1 MRKNFNIIFLITF
14 ILLLFSG
21 SEIHAQGI
29 LKVEQ
34 IAIAVAVEDRQP
46 IGVSD
51 VFADT
56 VGTLYCYTEI
66 RGMGQSTTVS
76 QVWYYGEN
84 RMAEV
89 KLSVR
94 GYRWRTWSTKVMQVE
109 WTGDWRVDVVSEDG
123 KILKSKRF
131 RIVATDDPAVFQ
143 DTTSTQ

>member
-1 MRKNFNIIFLITF
+1 MVNVFKNILILTI
-14 ILLLFSG
+14 ILLPFSG
-21 SEIHAQGI
+21 SVLYSQDI

-34 IAIAVAVEDRQP
+34 IAIAMAVEDRQP

-56 VGTLYCYTEI
+56 VGTLYCFTEI
-66 RGMGQSTTVS
+66 RGIGENTTVS
-76 QVWYYGEN
+76 QVWYHGEN

-94 GYRWRTWSTKVMQVE
+94 GYRWRTWSTKVMQAE
-109 WTGDWRVDVVSEDG
+109 WTGDWRVDVVSEDS

-131 RIVATDDPAVFQ
+131 RIVATDDSVASP
-143 DTTSTQ
+143 DTTSSK